1 MKRRQKEE
9 EEGEEVDMLGY
20 IQRCYETHSKAR
32 GVGIGISR
40 REEEAEGDRQA
51 EGGAKAGGSNPWQ
64 QRKCHGQ
71 GSVKW

>member
-51 EGGAKAGGSNPWQ
+51 EGVQKQEEATPGSRGNVMVRVQ
-64 QRKCHGQ
+64 
-71 GSVKW
+71 